1 MTTVILFFAVVIGV
15 CMGSFGNVLIDRLPR
30 GESIIGRSHCDTCK
44 RSLAPQELIPLLSW
58 VFLRGKCRTCGAH
71 ISARLPLV
79 EATSGLLAAIAYALV
94 QDNPETNGSFLLA
107 ALLFVGLWALL
118 LIAVID
124 FRTRTIPDALTVI
137 VFIAGIVF
145 HWFRVGGSIPTLAPL
160 ILGLF
165 FLSQWL
171 ISRGQWVGTGDIL
184 LAAAIGMLVG
194 TVQGALWTLIL
205 AYAFGASVAIVLL
218 SLKKL
223 RRGDMIP
230 FGPFLVLGAYVVI
243 ILGDSLAPIPLG

>member
-1 MTTVILFFAVVIGV
+1 MTVILFIAVVIGV
-15 CMGSFGNVLIDRLPR
+15 CVGSFGNVLIDRLPR
-30 GESIIGRSHCDTCK
+30 GEKIVGRSHCDECK
-44 RSLAPQELIPLLSW
+44 RALAPYELIPLVSW
-58 VFLRGKCRTCGAH
+58 LVLRGKCRTCGAH

-94 QDNPETNGSFLLA
+94 LDNPETNGSLPLT

-124 FRTRTIPDALTVI
+124 FRTRTIPDALTVV
-137 VFIAGIVF
+137 VFIAGILF
-145 HWFRVGGSIPTLAPL
+145 HWLRVGGSIPTLAPL
-160 ILGLF
+160 ILAGF
-165 FLSQWL
+165 FLAQWL
-171 ISRGQWVGTGDIL
+171 VSRGRWVGTGDIL

-194 TVQGALWTLIL
+194 RVQGALWTLIL
-205 AYAFGASVAIVLL
+205 AYAFGASIAIVLL

-230 FGPFLVLGAYVVI
+230 FGPFLVLGAYVAI
-243 ILGDSLAPIPLG
+243 ILNDSLAPIPL